1 MTPIEGVYAAAV
13 TPRRK
18 GSQEI
23 DLGATWELFDFLTS
37 HKIDGI
43 VLMGSTGEFVNFSI
57 EERNRL
63 IHLAVKRSRVP
74 VWVNVSHATL
84 DGAIELAEAA
94 SVAGVT
100 GLLLMPPYYFRYRQE
115 EILAFYRG
123 YAAAIGTRIPTL
135 LYHIPVFNNG
145 ISPETATG
153 LLSSGAFAG
162 IKDSSG
168 DWATFSALKR
178 ACDEN
183 PFALLIGDDCLFAKA
198 RAEGIPGG
206 ISGVASALPELLV
219 ALNQAVISNDAGRIA
234 TLNARLMEFIAWLAF
249 FPVPV
254 GVKEAAALRGIQC
267 GVHAAPL
274 SAGQKIKREEFRAWF
289 QAWLPQVQKECAPD

>member
-1 MTPIEGVYAAAV
+1 MAPIEGIYAAAV

-18 GSQEI
+18 GLQEI

-37 HKIDGI
+37 HKVDGI

-63 IHLAVKRSRVP
+63 VHLAAKRSRVP

-84 DGAIELAEAA
+84 DGAIELAQAA
-94 SVAGVT
+94 SIAGAA

-123 YAAAIGTRIPTL
+123 YATAIGARIPTL

-145 ISPETATG
+145 IFPDTAAE
-153 LLSSGAFAG
+153 LLAGGGFAG

-168 DWATFSALKR
+168 DWANFSALKC
-178 ACDEN
+178 AYDQK
-183 PFALLIGDDCLFAKA
+183 PFALLIGDDRLFAKA

-219 ALNQAVISNDAGRIA
+219 ALNHAVVSNHSGRIA
-234 TLNARLMEFIAWLAF
+234 TLNTRLMEFIEWLGF

-267 GVHAAPL
+267 NVHAVPL
-274 SAGQKIKREEFRAWF
+274 SGEQKLKLEEFRGWF
-289 QAWLPQVQKECAPD
+289 QAWLPQVQRECAQV